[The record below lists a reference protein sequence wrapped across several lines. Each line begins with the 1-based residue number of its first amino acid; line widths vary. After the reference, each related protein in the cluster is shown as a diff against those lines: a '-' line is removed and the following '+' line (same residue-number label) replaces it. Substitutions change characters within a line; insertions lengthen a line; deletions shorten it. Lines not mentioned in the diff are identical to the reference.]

1 MSAQLQESHRPV
13 AAAQPQRLVTP
24 ALARPRPSRPA
35 TAAVG
40 ETGFSGSHAER
51 DVGLGLLFRFLI
63 ASFLIV
69 GVVVLV
75 DAVGQDWILVPAM
88 AIHLALTYVVLHGI
102 FLLVKDGYESDVP
115 DAQ

>member
-1 MSAQLQESHRPV
+1 MSAQLQQSHRPV

-24 ALARPRPSRPA
+24 ALAPRRPSRPA
-35 TAAVG
+35 TAVG

-63 ASFLIV
+63 ASFLVV

-88 AIHLALTYVVLHGI
+88 AIHLTLTYVVLHGI

>member
-1 MSAQLQESHRPV
+1 MSAQLQQSHRPV
-13 AAAQPQRLVTP
+13 AAAQPQRLVPP
-24 ALARPRPSRPA
+24 ALAPPRPAP
-35 TAAVG
+35 AAV
-40 ETGFSGSHAER
+40 GSHAER

-63 ASFLIV
+63 ASLLVV

-88 AIHLALTYVVLHGI
+88 AVHLALTYLVLHGI

-115 DAQ
+115 DA